1 MTLKSEPEVTRAQLV
16 WHCRRGMRELD
27 VLLMR
32 YVDTA
37 YDAADESEQ
46 KSFHQLL
53 SLQDPEILDLLT
65 GRLVAEDAGLRHVI
79 ERLLKHSR
87 SADI

>member
-1 MTLKSEPEVTRAQLV
+1 MKTEHLSQIR

-32 YVDTA
+32 YVDSDYLDT
-37 YDAADESEQ
+37 DPECQ
-46 KSFHQLL
+46 KAFETLL

-65 GRLVAEDAGLRHVI
+65 GRVVAEDASLRDVVQ
-79 ERLLKHSR
+79 RLLTNT
-87 SADI
+87 

>member
-1 MTLKSEPEVTRAQLV
+1 MSDTNYLRAQLE

-32 YVDTA
+32 YVEHG
-37 YDAADESEQ
+37 YDAADAAEQ
-46 KSFHQLL
+46 AAFEKLL

-65 GRLVAEDAGLRHVI
+65 GRIVADDPALNAIVQ
-79 ERLLKHSR
+79 RLLAHAR